1 MDHSLSL
8 SLSLDQDDPLLH
20 VKSWKVL
27 LFKAAAAAGST
38 TSVSAAALLHI
49 SESSSSSSS
58 SSSYLHPNL
67 STKFTTESIHTER
80 GRQRT

>member
-58 SSSYLHPNL
+58 SSYLHPNL

>member
-1 MDHSLSL
+1 MDH
-8 SLSLDQDDPLLH
+8 SLSLDQDDPLLD

-27 LFKAAAAAGST
+27 LLLLKAAAAAAAGST

-58 SSSYLHPNL
+58 SYLHPNL
-67 STKFTTESIHTER
+67 SIKFKAESIHRETE
-80 GRQRT
+80 RQRT